1 MAATTSLVK
10 AGRLKAIAVS
20 GSKRS
25 PAFPNVPTVIE
36 SGVPGFVVIGWFGLM
51 VPKGTPKAIVNQ
63 LHAATAKAVNSPDTR
78 QQLLQI
84 GADPAPNS
92 PEEFG
97 RFVRHEYE
105 RYGEMVKVANVP
117 RE

>member
-1 MAATTSLVK
+1 MAATTSFVK

-36 SGVPGFVVIGWFGLM
+36 SGVPGYVVIGWFGLM
-51 VPKGTPKAIVNQ
+51 VPKGTPKTIVNQ
-63 LHAATAKAVNSPDTR
+63 LHAATLKAVNSPDTR
-78 QQLLQI
+78 QQLMQV

-97 RFVRHEYE
+97 RFVRQEYE
-105 RYGEMVKVANVP
+105 RYGKLI
-117 RE
+117 REAGIKLD